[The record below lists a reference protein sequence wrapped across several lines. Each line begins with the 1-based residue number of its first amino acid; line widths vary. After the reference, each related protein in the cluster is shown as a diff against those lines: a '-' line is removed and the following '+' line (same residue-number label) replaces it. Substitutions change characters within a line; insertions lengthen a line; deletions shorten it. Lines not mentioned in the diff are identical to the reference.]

1 MSLRRIAASLL
12 VLAAACAKDV
22 EPESSPAFV
31 DYAVFD
37 PSSGAIPLPNDLA
50 LLPQSVAAQPPGA
63 QRELLEAFQVMG
75 GFPNDIE
82 IPITID
88 FVRAVIG
95 RSGTT
100 TTVPTLDLATIDA
113 TTLVVLEVGALGA
126 TAVPYEV
133 AGYVPGATKG
143 TLTVRTPDAGGQ
155 RLWKAGAQY
164 VVAIRGG
171 PNGVKTVDGGVRNEV
186 QPQPA
191 MYLLLQGK
199 NLADPANQS
208 LLPDPSAGALLEQ
221 IRQNY
226 LAPFSLVEAHFPASE
241 IAALQTF
248 KIAPARTHVVLDAAA
263 GVVPFPSNFLLD
275 YTRNPVK
282 VVNSPA
288 FGSAAAGLATL
299 DGFTTTGM
307 LMAPTSAPVDP
318 ATVKN
323 DSVFLFRVQGGV
335 AERVWEV
342 ADHLASGC
350 SATRPATFVAQPPP
364 LSAAPVPTIA
374 LQPAVPVALPPG
386 LCASALMLPPL
397 EESSDYVVVIT
408 NRVKD
413 ASDVALGRTTPGS
426 LLLFSSPLHVNGVP
440 TVPGLDAPTAALLEI
455 LRQQVAPALQGLP
468 DGLTRAQVAFAYPI
482 HTQSITGTS
491 LQLSALP
498 YLVEQGA
505 GAAVFSPMGASVLDV
520 TATFGIPKGP
530 AIDEFYSVTTP
541 SLDAIDPTTGAF
553 LPTLATLTA
562 AEMAALV
569 KPLPALVAVP
579 LATNPNVPACP
590 PPNDALKCAK
600 VVIFEHGLGGGHL
613 QMIAFANALAEM
625 GFIAAAIDFPLHG
638 DRAWCTTDADCNSGG
653 TCDLIPGGEGQGDGA
668 NAPGIC
674 SNGNLLGT
682 NLTSVASGRYFISA
696 NFFRTRDAIR
706 QNLIDQSAL
715 ALSLARPPAPL
726 APQPTANPLASA
738 LLAKGIAV
746 DPSAVYF
753 EGISLGG
760 IAGTEVLATN
770 PRVTR
775 GALSVPGGTLTDV
788 FTNAPAFASQVDA
801 LFLSLG
807 IDRSQIPTDPAVAA
821 AYLRTINVV
830 KWILDPADPLN
841 FAKHVI
847 TRPLPNL
854 LSPTPALQSPKEAW
868 GQMAVGDTVVPNPF
882 NQLLFANG
890 AIPFTTY
897 TSNGGDA
904 PHAMLAVS
912 ATAQAHAAGW
922 LFDLANPGLLF
933 DLTDVP

>member
-22 EPESSPAFV
+22 EPESTPAFV

-37 PSSGAIPLPNDLA
+37 PSAGAIPLPNDLA

-63 QRELLEAFQVMG
+63 QRELLEAFQLMG
-75 GFPNDIE
+75 GFPNDLE
-82 IPITID
+82 VPITID
-88 FVRAVIG
+88 FVRSAPG
-95 RSGTT
+95 RTGSTT
-100 TTVPTLDLATIDA
+100 SVPALDLTTITPA
-113 TTLVVLEVGALGA
+113 TLVVLKVGALGA
-126 TAVPYEV
+126 TAVPYDV
-133 AGYVPGATKG
+133 AGYAPGATKG
-143 TLTVRTPDAGGQ
+143 TLTLRTPDVGGE
-155 RLWKAGAQY
+155 RLWEAGAQY
-164 VVAIRGG
+164 VVAVRGG
-171 PNGVKTVDGGVRNEV
+171 PSGVKTLEGGVQYPVN
-186 QPQPA
+186 PQPA

-199 NLADPANQS
+199 NLADPANQA
-208 LLPDPSAGALLEQ
+208 LLPDPSAGAQLEL
-221 IRQNY
+221 IRQSY
-226 LAPFSLVEAHFPASE
+226 LAPLSLVEAAFPARE
-241 IAALQTF
+241 IAVLQTF

-275 YTRNPVK
+275 YTQDPPR
-282 VVNSPA
+282 VVNNPA
-288 FGSAAAGLATL
+288 FGPAAPGLATL

-307 LMAPTSAPVDP
+307 LLASTSAPVSP

-342 ADHLASGC
+342 GDHLASGC
-350 SATRPATFVAQPPP
+350 SPTRPATFVAQPPP
-364 LSAAPVPTIA
+364 LNAAPVPTIA
-374 LQPAVPVALPPG
+374 LQPAVPVALPAG
-386 LCASALMLPPL
+386 LCAASLFLPPL

-413 ASDVALGRTTPGS
+413 ASDAALGRTTPAS
-426 LLLFSSPLHVNGVP
+426 LLLFSNPLHVGGVP
-440 TVPGLDAPTAALLEI
+440 TVPGLDAPTATLLEI
-455 LRQQVAPALQGLP
+455 LRQQIGPALAALP
-468 DGLTRAQVAFAYPI
+468 AGLTKADVAFAYPI
-482 HTQSITGTS
+482 HTQSITGVS

-498 YLVEQGA
+498 YGIEQGA
-505 GAAVFSPMGASVLDV
+505 AAAVFTPQATSVLDV
-520 TATFGIPKGP
+520 TAAFGIPKGA
-530 AIDEFYSVTTP
+530 AIDEFHSVTTT
-541 SLDAIDPTTGAF
+541 SLDAIDVTTGA
-553 LPTLATLTA
+553 LRPDLATLTPA
-562 AEMAALV
+562 QMAALV
-569 KPLPALVAVP
+569 KPLSALVAIP
-579 LATNPNVPACP
+579 FASNANIPACP
-590 PPNDALKCAK
+590 PPNEALKCAK
-600 VVIFEHGLGGGHL
+600 LVIFEHGLGGGHL
-613 QMIAFANALAEM
+613 QMIAVANSLAEK
-625 GFIAAAIDFPLHG
+625 GFVAAAIDFPLHG
-638 DRAWCTTDADCNSGG
+638 DRAYCTTAADCNSGG
-653 TCDLIPGGEGQGDGA
+653 TCDLIPGAEGQGDT
-668 NAPGIC
+668 NPPGIC
-674 SNGNLLGT
+674 SNGNQLGT

-706 QNLIDQSAL
+706 QNLLDQSAL

-726 APQPTANPLASA
+726 APQPAANPFASA

-821 AYLRTINVV
+821 AYLRTVNLV
-830 KWILDPADPLN
+830 KWIVDPADPIN
-841 FAKHVI
+841 FAKHVS

-854 LSPTPALQSPKEAW
+854 LSPTPALQSPKSAW
-868 GQMAVGDTVVPNPF
+868 GQLAVGDTVVPNPF

-890 AIPFTTY
+890 AIPFTAY
-897 TSNGGDA
+897 TSNGGNA
-904 PHAMLAVS
+904 PHSMLASS
-912 ATAQAHAAGW
+912 ATAQTHAAGW
-922 LFDLANPGLLF
+922 LFDLTNPGAAV